1 MSLVE
6 LKVPDIGDFSDV
18 DVIEVNIKPG
28 DVIEKEQGVI
38 TLETDKATMEVPAD
52 AAGTIK
58 EVKVKQ
64 GDKVSQ
70 GSVIAMIETAGAGAS
85 QGEAPKET
93 PKEASAAKPAAPAAS
108 SGAAQD
114 VKVPDIGDFKDIPV
128 IEVHV
133 KPGDTVEKEQ
143 SLVTLESDKATM
155 DVPSPAAGTVR
166 ELKIKV
172 GDNVSEGT
180 LILTLDA
187 QGGGTT
193 YVPTAPAAAQPQPA
207 EKASAAPAPQAGSYS
222 GSADVECDMLVLG
235 AGPGGYSAAFRS
247 ADLGMNTVLV
257 ERYSTLGGVCLN
269 VGCIPSKALLHTAL
283 VIDEAAE
290 LAAHG
295 ISFGEPKI
303 DLDKL
308 RGFKEGVV
316 KKLTGGLA
324 GMAKARK
331 VQVVTGVGT
340 FVDPHHMEVQG
351 EGGKKVVR
359 FKKAIIAAGSQSV
372 KLPFFPDDPRV
383 VDSTGAL
390 ELRQLPERMLVVGGG
405 IIGLEMATVYSTLG
419 AQIDVVE
426 MLDGLMVG
434 ADRDLVKVWEKFN
447 AKRFANVMLKTKT
460 TKAEAKDDGIYVTF
474 EGEKAPAEPQ
484 RYDLVLLAVGR
495 SPNGGKIGADKAG
508 VAVTD
513 RGFINVDKQMRTN
526 VEHIFAIGDLVGQ
539 PMLAH
544 KAVHEGHVAAEAAH
558 GEKAYFDALQIPSVA
573 YTDPEV
579 AWAGKTE
586 EQCKAEGVKYGKAVF
601 PWAASGRAIANG
613 RDEGFTKLIFDEETH
628 RVIGGGI
635 VGLNAGDLISEVCL
649 AIEMGADATDI
660 GKTIHPHPTLGES
673 VGMAA
678 ELYEGVCTD
687 LPPQRKK

>member
-1 MSLVE
+1 M
-6 LKVPDIGDFSDV
+6 
-18 DVIEVNIKPG
+18 
-28 DVIEKEQGVI
+28 
-38 TLETDKATMEVPAD
+38 TL
-52 AAGTIK
+52 I
-58 EVKVKQ
+58 
-64 GDKVSQ
+64 
-70 GSVIAMIETAGAGAS
+70 
-85 QGEAPKET
+85 
-93 PKEASAAKPAAPAAS
+93 
-108 SGAAQD
+108 D
-114 VKVPDIGDFKDIPV
+114 VKVPDIGDFRDIEV
-128 IEVHV
+128 IEVNIKTDDV
-133 KPGDTVEKEQ
+133 IEKEQ
-143 SLVTLESDKATM
+143 TLLSLESDKATM
-155 DVPSPAAGTVR
+155 EVPSDVAGTVK
-166 ELKIKV
+166 EVKIKA
-172 GDNVSEGT
+172 GDKASQGTVIALVEASEG
-180 LILTLDA
+180 A
-187 QGGGTT
+187 A
-193 YVPTAPAAAQPQPA
+193 APAPKA
-207 EKASAAPAPQAGSYS
+207 EAPKAAAPAPQAGSFS

-247 ADLGMNTVLV
+247 ADLGMKTVLV

-283 VIDEAAE
+283 VIDEAEA
-290 LAAHG
+290 LGSHG
-295 ISFGEPKI
+295 ITFGKPQI

-308 RGFKEGVV
+308 RDFKSGVV

-331 VQVVTGVGT
+331 VEVVTGVGA
-340 FVDPHHMEVQG
+340 FLDPNHMEVVG
-351 EGGKKVVR
+351 ENGKKIVK
-359 FKKAIIAAGSQSV
+359 FKQAIIAAGSQAV
-372 KLPFFPDDPRV
+372 KLPFMPEDPRV

-390 ELRQLPERMLVVGGG
+390 ELRQIPQKMLVIGGG
-405 IIGLEMATVYSTLG
+405 IIGLEMATVYATLG

-426 MLDGLMVG
+426 MLDGLMAG
-434 ADRDLVKVWEKFN
+434 ADRDLVKVWEKYN
-447 AKRFANVMLKTKT
+447 AKRFANVMLKTRT
-460 TKAEAKDDGIYVTF
+460 TKAEAKDDGIYVSF

-484 RYDLVLLAVGR
+484 RYDLVLVAVGR
-495 SPNGGKIGADKAG
+495 SPNGKKIGADKAG
-508 VAVTD
+508 IAVTD
-513 RGFINVDKQMRTN
+513 RGFIEVDKQMRTN
-526 VEHIFAIGDLVGQ
+526 VPHIFAIGDVVGQ

-586 EQCKAEGVKYGKAVF
+586 DQCKAEGIKYGKAVF

-649 AIEMGADATDI
+649 AVEMGADATDI

-673 VGMAA
+673 IGMAA

-687 LPPQRKK
+687 VPPKRGNASPK

>member
-18 DVIEVNIKPG
+18 DVIEVNIKAG

-52 AAGTIK
+52 FAGTVK

-70 GSVIAMIETAGAGAS
+70 GSVIAMVETEGAS
-85 QGEAPKET
+85 AAPS
-93 PKEASAAKPAAPAAS
+93 PAAAPAAAKPAAAS
-108 SGAAQD
+108 GGVQD

-143 SLVTLESDKATM
+143 SLITLESDKATM
-155 DVPSPAAGTVR
+155 DVPSPAAGTVK
-166 ELKIKV
+166 EVKLKV
-172 GDNVSEGT
+172 GDTVSEGT
-180 LILTLDA
+180 LVLTLE
-187 QGGGTT
+187 GGGAASASA
-193 YVPTAPAAAQPQPA
+193 PAPQQAAPAAAAAAP
-207 EKASAAPAPQAGSYS
+207 APAPQAGSYS
-222 GSADVECDMLVLG
+222 GAADVECDMLVIG

-247 ADLGMNTVLV
+247 ADLGMKTVLV

-295 ISFGEPKI
+295 ISFGEPKV

-331 VQVVTGVGT
+331 VQVVTGVGN
-340 FVDPHHMEVQG
+340 FVDPYHMEVQG
-351 EGGKKVVR
+351 ADGKKVVK
-359 FKKAIIAAGSQSV
+359 FKQAIIAAGSQAV

-390 ELRQLPERMLVVGGG
+390 ELRQLPKRMLVVGGG

-419 AQIDVVE
+419 ADIDVVE
-426 MLDGLMVG
+426 MLDGLMLG

-447 AKRFANVMLKTKT
+447 SKRFTNVMLKTKT
-460 TKAEAKDDGIYVTF
+460 TKAEAREDGIYVTF
-474 EGEKAPAEPQ
+474 EGEKAPSEPQ

-495 SPNGGKIGADKAG
+495 SPNGGKIGADRAG

-526 VEHIFAIGDLVGQ
+526 VPHIFAIGDLVGQ

-544 KAVHEGHVAAEAAH
+544 KAVHEGHVAAEVAH
-558 GEKAYFDALQIPSVA
+558 GEKAYFDAMQIPSVA

-586 EQCKAEGVKYGKAVF
+586 DQCKAEGIKFGKAVF